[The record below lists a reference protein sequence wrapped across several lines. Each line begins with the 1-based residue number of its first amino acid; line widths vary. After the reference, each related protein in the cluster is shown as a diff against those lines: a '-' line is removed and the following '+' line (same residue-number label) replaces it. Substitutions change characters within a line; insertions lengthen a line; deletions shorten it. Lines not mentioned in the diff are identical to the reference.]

1 MTERA
6 VFLSAIEHTDPV
18 ARAAYLDAACAGN
31 PALRE
36 RVESLLRSNAD
47 AGGFLDVPAVEQL
60 ATHAAGKMLTIAGST
75 MLGSTFPEN
84 TLPEKEQTMSQDSSV
99 IGVYKNIDQADEAV
113 QKLSQGGFPIQ
124 HVSVITQNL
133 GSERKVHGF
142 VTSCDVAK
150 SSARTGAWVGG
161 IFGALVGAAFI
172 WVPGVGPMIVAGSLA
187 AALLGGVE
195 GAVAGAAGAGVLGW
209 LASLG
214 IAKQHIVKYEETLR
228 AGKVLVIAHGTP
240 DEIKKAQTLLAG
252 TGAAELTA
260 HVGAA

>member
-6 VFLSAIEHTDPV
+6 VFLNALQCTDPDR
-18 ARAAYLDAACAGN
+18 RAAYLESACADDPG
-31 PALRE
+31 LRQ
-36 RVESLLRSNAD
+36 RVEALLRSSD
-47 AGGFLDVPAVEQL
+47 SAGAFLDVPAVEQL
-60 ATHAAGKMLTIAGST
+60 AAQVCGPA
-75 MLGSTFPEN
+75 PR
-84 TLPEKEQTMSQDSSV
+84 KEQTMSQDSSV
-99 IGVYKNIDQADEAV
+99 IGVYSDIDKADEAV
-113 QKLSQGGFPIQ
+113 QKLGQGGFPIQ

-150 SSARTGAWVGG
+150 ASARTGAWVGG

-187 AALLGGVE
+187 AALLGGVQ

-209 LASLG
+209 LTSLG
-214 IAKQHIVKYEETLR
+214 ISRQHIVKYEESLK
-228 AGKVLVIAHGTP
+228 AGKVLVVAHGTP
-240 DEIKKAQTLLAG
+240 DDIKKAQTILG
-252 TGAAELTA
+252 TTGAAEVTA